1 MTSES
6 SMIDRALAEAHLPA
20 LLMALIHMTGDTGL
34 LSPEWRASYQPMEE
48 AIKARMGGYTPA
60 MAAELR
66 ARAKTAIAAHM
77 EGAALP
83 PVPSPG
89 MIATMMNFVAGADI
103 PERYIP
109 FLMAQLGL
117 SGGDAGRCPAAET
130 TRNLAGSHLRVV
142 IVGAGMSGLLAAIRL
157 KQAGVDFTVIEK
169 NADVGGT
176 WLENVYPGCRV
187 DVPSHLYAYSFEK
200 RNDCRQFY
208 ATQDVLLAYFREMVD
223 KYDLRPHIAFNA
235 AVEEAI
241 FDEAESIWRVRLR
254 DPEGVRTLHAEALIT
269 AVGQLN
275 RPNFPEIDGKDRFA
289 GPSFHSAAWRQDIDL
304 SGKRVAVI
312 GTGASAYQFVP
323 KIAPNVAKLSVFQ
336 RTAPWPLPKSHYHH
350 EVPPEKIWLLNNV
363 PFYDTWYR
371 FYLFWTLTDG
381 AISALTADADWDG
394 PPQTIGAANAY
405 FRGLLTETIQAQVT
419 DRPDL
424 LAKLIPDYPA
434 GGKRLLVDNGLWCQ
448 TMKRDNVDLVTT
460 PIDKIEPDGVATRD
474 GVLHAADVI
483 IYGTGFQA
491 SRFIW
496 PMRIVGRNGQEIQ
509 DAWQGDAR
517 AYLGITAPGFPNLFM
532 IYGPN
537 TNLVVNGSIVL
548 FSECAVR
555 YIIGCLDLLAQTGAT
570 TLEVKQSVHDAF
582 NLKVD
587 AANARMA
594 WGAAGVSSW
603 YKNATGRVSQNWP
616 FPLVDYWN
624 ATLAPNPD
632 DFLLRGSS

>member
-1 MTSES
+1 
-6 SMIDRALAEAHLPA
+6 MIDRALAEAHLPA
-20 LLMALIHMTGDTGL
+20 LLMSVIHMTGDTGL
-34 LSPEWRASYQPMEE
+34 LSPEWRASYTPLDDM
-48 AIKARMGGYTPA
+48 INTRTGGYAPA
-60 MAAELR
+60 RAQELR
-66 ARAKTAIAAHM
+66 DRAKAAIEAHLA
-77 EGAALP
+77 GAGLP
-83 PVPSPG
+83 AIPSPDV
-89 MIATMMNFVAGADI
+89 IATMMNFVAGADI
-103 PERYIP
+103 PQRYIP
-109 FLMAQLGL
+109 FLMEQLGL
-117 SGGDAGRCPAAET
+117 SGDATSHPCEAGTKRA
-130 TRNLAGSHLRVV
+130 LARARMRVV

-187 DVPSHLYAYSFEK
+187 DVPSHLYAYSFEH
-200 RNDCRQFY
+200 RNDFRQFFS
-208 ATQDVLLAYFREMVD
+208 TQDVLLGYFREMAE
-223 KYDLRPHIAFNA
+223 KYDLRPHIAFGTT
-235 AVEEAI
+235 VEEAR
-241 FDEAESIWRVRLR
+241 FLEHEAVWQVKIR
-254 DPEGVRTLHAEALIT
+254 DPDGVRTLEAEALIT

-275 RPNFPEIDGKDRFA
+275 RPNIPDIKGRDRFA
-289 GPSFHSAAWRQDIDL
+289 GPSFHSAAWRQDVDL
-304 SGKRVAVI
+304 TAKRVAVI

-323 KIAPNVAKLSVFQ
+323 EIAPKVAHLSVFQ
-336 RTAPWPLPKSHYHH
+336 RTPPWPLPKSHYHH

-363 PFYDTWYR
+363 PFYDKWYR

-381 AISALTADADWDG
+381 AISALTADPGWDG

-405 FRGLLTETIQAQVT
+405 FRRLLTDAMQAQVT

-424 LAKLIPDYPA
+424 LAKLIPNYPA
-434 GGKRLLVDNGLWCQ
+434 GGKRLLVDNGLWCK
-448 TMKRDNVDLVTT
+448 TMKRENVDLVTT
-460 PIDKIEPDGVATRD
+460 PIDEIQADGVVTRD
-474 GVLHAADVI
+474 GQLHAADVI

-555 YIIGCLDLLAQTGAT
+555 YIMGCLALLVETGSS
-570 TLEVKQSVHDAF
+570 TLEVKQSVHDEF
-582 NLKVD
+582 NINVD

-594 WGAAGVSSW
+594 WGVAGVSSW

-624 ATLAPNPD
+624 ATLAPNRE
-632 DFLLRGSS
+632 DFLLG

>member
-1 MTSES
+1 
-6 SMIDRALAEAHLPA
+6 MIDRALAEAHLPA
-20 LLMALIHMTGDTGL
+20 LLMSVIHMTGDTGL
-34 LSPEWRASYQPMEE
+34 LSPAWRASYKPMDEP
-48 AIKARMGGYTPA
+48 KNLRSGGYAPG
-60 MAAELR
+60 MAAALR
-66 ARAKTAIAAHM
+66 ARAKAAIETHLA
-77 EGAALP
+77 GAALP
-83 PVPSPG
+83 PIPSPD

-103 PERYIP
+103 PQSYIP
-109 FLMAQLGL
+109 FLMEQLGL
-117 SGGDAGRCPAAET
+117 SGSDSSGSLDSET
-130 TRNLAGSHLRVV
+130 TRRLARARMRVV

-157 KQAGVDFTVIEK
+157 KQEGADFTVIEK

-187 DVPSHLYAYSFEK
+187 DVPSHLYAYSFEH
-200 RNDCRQFY
+200 RNDFRQFFS
-208 ATQDVLLAYFREMVD
+208 TQDVLLAYFREMAK
-223 KYDLRPHIAFNA
+223 KYDLRPHIAFNTT
-235 AVEEAI
+235 VEEAV
-241 FDEAESIWRVRLR
+241 FSEHESLWRVRLR
-254 DPEGVRTLHAEALIT
+254 DPDGVRTLEAEALIT

-275 RPNFPEIDGKDRFA
+275 RPNIPDIKGRESFA
-289 GPSFHSAAWRQDIDL
+289 GPSFHSAAWRQDVDL
-304 SGKRVAVI
+304 TAKRVAVI

-323 KIAPNVAKLSVFQ
+323 EIAPKVSKLSVFQ
-336 RTAPWPLPKSHYHH
+336 RTPPWPLPKSHYHH

-363 PFYDTWYR
+363 PFYDKWYR

-381 AISALTADADWDG
+381 AISALTADPGWDG
-394 PPQTIGAANAY
+394 PPQTIGAANAF
-405 FRGLLTETIQAQVT
+405 FRRLLTDAMQAQVA

-424 LAKLIPDYPA
+424 LEKLIPNYPA

-448 TMKRDNVDLVTT
+448 TMKRENVDLVTT
-460 PIDKIEPDGVATRD
+460 PIDEIQPDGVVTRD
-474 GVLHAADVI
+474 GQLHAADVI

-555 YIIGCLDLLAQTGAT
+555 YIMGCLALLVETGSS
-570 TLEVKQSVHDAF
+570 TLEVKQSVHDEF
-582 NLKVD
+582 NISVD

-594 WGAAGVSSW
+594 WGVAGVSSW

-624 ATLAPNPD
+624 ATLAPNRE
-632 DFLLRGSS
+632 DFLLG